1 MKSRY
6 WFCVLAA
13 AGAATLS
20 GCRARQPSSQPSAI
34 DNLPYIDLRPGW
46 RIRVVAPILKS
57 GGYKLQLEE
66 VHNQNGTIRMK
77 TGNDFE
83 GYETDY
89 YEVRNVENLLTITFR
104 SAEIRHNDGSLR
116 RALHPLT
123 PLFRLPNETQ
133 YVRLLFLTRSSDRD
147 HDQAILSA
155 PSQEQLESLTNP
167 VQSNPAQ
174 LCNPQPTLS
183 CVWVPAGGAVRPE
196 RKQGREWVPAL

>member
-1 MKSRY
+1 MKSWH

-13 AGAATLS
+13 VGAASLTR
-20 GCRARQPSSQPSAI
+20 CRARQRSSQPSAI
-34 DNLPYIDLRPGW
+34 NDLTYIDLQSGW

-57 GGYKLQLEE
+57 GGHKLQLEE
-66 VHNQNGTIRMK
+66 VHNQNGTITMT
-77 TGNDFE
+77 TGKDFE

-89 YEVRNVENLLTITFR
+89 YEVHNAESLLTIAFR
-104 SAEIRHNDGSLR
+104 SAEIRRNDGSMR

-123 PLFRLPNETQ
+123 PLFHLPNETR

-147 HDQAILSA
+147 HDQAILTA
-155 PSQEQLESLTNP
+155 PSREKLESLTNQ

-174 LCNPQPTLS
+174 ACNSQPALT
-183 CVWVPAGGAVRPE
+183 CVWVPAGVAVRPE